1 MPRSCAH
8 KGCNDFRQ
16 TSEAARRRWL
26 GAGLTRRQVLGA
38 GLGFGLS
45 VYAARALPLARML
58 EAAEAEA
65 AAAPDASAL
74 VAVFLPGGGGLLNT
88 PVPPPDFGRYAD

>member
-1 MPRSCAH
+1 MARNCAH

-16 TSEAARRRWL
+16 TSEATRRRWL
-26 GAGLTRRQVLGA
+26 GSSLTRRQGLGA

-45 VYAARALPLARML
+45 VYAARAMPLAHML

-65 AAAPDASAL
+65 AAAPDPPAL
-74 VAVFLPGGGGLLNT
+74 ATAVLPGGCRPLDTL
-88 PVPPPDFGRYAD
+88 VPRDELGRHA